1 METQEI
7 VEMLEVLA
15 RAQDEL
21 FKVRQE
27 TGIDEL
33 EESIASMK
41 KTIGAKVLEHGAPV
55 KGSVLQAI
63 INKGRVSWDGKKL
76 EGMMALIPGLEA
88 ARKEG
93 EPTVTIRGLK

>member
-15 RAQDEL
+15 KAQDEL

-41 KTIGAKVLEHGAPV
+41 KTIGAKVLEHGSPV

-76 EGMMALIPGLEA
+76 EGMMALIPGPEA

-93 EPTVTIRGLK
+93 EPTVTIRGLR